1 MASYLTGLRK
11 QAVSL
16 RNLQLVCSNRSYRL
30 YSTATKIKSVT
41 GNVALT
47 ERDLKPENFLFENK
61 SPDSTLKVIDFGLSK
76 IYDDPSRDLLSLE
89 LGIIKMKTT
98 AGTPYYISPEVIAGN
113 YNEACDLWSAGN

>member
-1 MASYLTGLRK
+1 MASCLTGLRK

-76 IYDDPSRDLLSLE
+76 IYDDPSRDLSY
-89 LGIIKMKTT
+89 
-98 AGTPYYISPEVIAGN
+98 P
-113 YNEACDLWSAGN
+113 